1 MRLLYPLLLALAA
14 LPAAAHAQRG
24 DLLVVANKQA
34 ASATLLD
41 VASGRTVA
49 TLPTGDGP
57 HEVAVSRDGRWAVV
71 TNYGAQTPGSSLT
84 LIDLDRRAV
93 ARTISLGEYRRPHG
107 AAFLPDGRLAV
118 TVEANRAVLIV
129 DLEKGRVERT
139 LATGQAG
146 SHMLA
151 VSPNAKTIYTA
162 DIGSGT
168 VTRLDASGAAPALSV
183 PVAPRT
189 EGIALSPDGRRL
201 WVGSNQDN
209 TVIVLDAATL
219 APLDTLPAAGL
230 PYRLAVTPDGRRAI
244 VSQPMIGAVRVFDAA
259 AMRELS
265 VVQIPAGS
273 SGEGG
278 PGPVGFALAPDGRT
292 AYVALQGRN
301 QVGVLDLAAGTITR
315 FFDVGAGPD
324 GIAYAKRSAG
334 VR

>member
-1 MRLLYPLLLALAA
+1 MRKILSVLLALAA
-14 LPAAAHAQRG
+14 LPAGARAQGG

-34 ASATLLD
+34 ASATLVD

-49 TLPTGDGP
+49 TIPTGVGP
-57 HEVAVSRDGRWAVV
+57 HEVAASQDGRWAVV

-84 LIDLDRRAV
+84 LIDLNRRAV

-107 AAFLPDGRLAV
+107 AAFLPGGRRLAV

-129 DLEKGRVERT
+129 DLERGVVERA
-139 LATGQAG
+139 LSTGEAG

-151 VSPNAKTIYTA
+151 LSPDGRTVYTA
-162 DIGSGT
+162 NMGSGS
-168 VTRLDASGAAPALSV
+168 VTALYVSGKAPARTAR
-183 PVAPRT
+183 VAPRT

-219 APLDTLPAAGL
+219 APLDTVPADGL

-244 VSQPMIGAVRVFDAA
+244 VSNPILNAVRVFDAA
-259 AMRELS
+259 AVRQTAL
-265 VVQIPAGS
+265 VRIPAGS
-273 SGEGG
+273 AGRGG
-278 PGPVGFALAPDGRT
+278 AEPVGFALAPDGRT

-301 QVGVLDLAAGTITR
+301 QVGAIDLASGTVTR
-315 FFDVGAGPD
+315 YFDVGVGPD
-324 GIAYAKRSAG
+324 GIAYAAR
-334 VR
+334 RR